1 MLLAVVSLVITSGL
15 LLLFFL
21 NFPFSVR
28 LWSNQHQV
36 LNVTHLINCH
46 LCTFICHV

>member
-1 MLLAVVSLVITSGL
+1 MLLAVVSLVITSG